1 MFSYIGNNNVFTDFP
16 ISYTHAGSVFFYWI
30 ALVAIAFVY
39 NALGI
44 FFRSAFDLHDKE
56 KKLIPLWL
64 VLDYVCDIIY
74 LADIVAVQFH
84 LSYSDRGL
92 LVVWADHNH

>member
-1 MFSYIGNNNVFTDFP
+1 M
-16 ISYTHAGSVFFYWI
+16 
-30 ALVAIAFVY
+30 AIAFVY

-44 FFRSAFDLHDKE
+44 FFRSAFDLHDQH

-74 LADIVAVQFH
+74 LVDIIAVQFH

-92 LVVWADHNH
+92 LVVWIDRFVMITSYASNTIACIV

>member
-1 MFSYIGNNNVFTDFP
+1 MVPVLYALPVSCINP
-16 ISYTHAGSVFFYWI
+16 GSVFFYWI

-44 FFRSAFDLHDKE
+44 FFRSAFDLHVKQ
-56 KKLIPLWL
+56 KNLIPLWL

-74 LADIVAVQFH
+74 LMDIIAVQFH
-84 LSYSDRGL
+84 LSYSNRGL
-92 LVVWADHNH
+92 LVVWTDLFIIHH

>member
-1 MFSYIGNNNVFTDFP
+1 M
-16 ISYTHAGSVFFYWI
+16 
-30 ALVAIAFVY
+30 AIAFVY

-44 FFRSAFDLHDKE
+44 FFRSAFDLHDKY

-64 VLDYVCDIIY
+64 VLDYLCDIIY
-74 LADIVAVQFH
+74 LVDIIAVQFH

-92 LVVWADHNH
+92 LVVWIGWFFMITSYASNTIACIL